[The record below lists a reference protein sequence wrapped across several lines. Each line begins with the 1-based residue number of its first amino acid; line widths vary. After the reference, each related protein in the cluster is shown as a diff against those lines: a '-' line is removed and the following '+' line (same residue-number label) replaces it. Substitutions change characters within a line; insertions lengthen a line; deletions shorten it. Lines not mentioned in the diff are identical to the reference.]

1 MYGDYPNITN
11 EEDNMSAVRTESASV
26 TDVRHAEQ
34 GKSQL
39 TKLYEIMR
47 QTMDSG
53 FYGAVEIKFEAGKV
67 TIIRKTESI
76 KI

>member
-1 MYGDYPNITN
+1 
-11 EEDNMSAVRTESASV
+11 MSAVNLRVEKEPAS
-26 TDVRHAEQ
+26 
-34 GKSQL
+34 KSQL

-47 QTMDSG
+47 ETMDSG
-53 FYGAVEIKFEAGKV
+53 FYGSVEVKFEAGKV